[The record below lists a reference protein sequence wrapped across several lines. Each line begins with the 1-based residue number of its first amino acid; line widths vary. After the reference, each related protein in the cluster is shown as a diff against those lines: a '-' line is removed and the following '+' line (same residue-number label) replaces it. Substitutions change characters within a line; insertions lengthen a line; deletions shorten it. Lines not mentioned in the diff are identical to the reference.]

1 MKEYVNPWTYQ
12 GVVVEEETIS
22 KFAGFVY
29 LITNLLNGRQY
40 IGRKYSWINRKK
52 KGATRRSRSES
63 NWKEYYGSNEFL
75 QEDVKNLGAM
85 NFKREILHFGKSKGE
100 VNFLEIEEQFK
111 RDVLY
116 SDHFYNDQIQGK
128 YFKKNVIRYRKG

>member
-1 MKEYVNPWTYQ
+1 MKEYINPWTYQ
-12 GVVVEEETIS
+12 GVVVEEETVS

-29 LITNLLNGRQY
+29 LLTNLLTGRQY
-40 IGRKYSWINRKK
+40 VGRKYSWINRKK

-63 NWKEYYGSNEFL
+63 NWKEYYGSNDIIQ
-75 QEDVKNLGAM
+75 QEVKDLGPM
-85 NFKREILHFGKSKGE
+85 TFKREILHFGKSKGE

-116 SDHFYNDQIQGK
+116 SDQFYNDQIQGK
-128 YFKKNVIRYRKG
+128 YFKKNVMKYRK